1 LSVAG
6 FIARL
11 KVAVTDL
18 PLLGTPLVLVV
29 AAWSPLTGLD
39 ELTAGMVGPVLT
51 HAAPGGIAP
60 TGAPGMPARTIPP
73 KIGSFASFQHP
84 AIRATN
90 TNGMDQ
96 MARLVTPSNLFILL
110 PFFV

>member
-1 LSVAG
+1 M
-6 FIARL
+6 ARL
-11 KVAVTDL
+11 DGVDAASGTHDL
-18 PLLGTPLVLVV
+18 G
-29 AAWSPLTGLD
+29 D
-39 ELTAGMVGPVLT
+39 ELGHTL
-51 HAAPGGIAP
+51 GIYSAYDQP
-60 TGAPGMPARTIPP
+60 LAFVVELSEAQKGRLCCAIEPAGAPGMPPRTTPP